1 MVYAFRVRH
10 RILSLECADCQRTIR
25 VPVDDDH
32 EPPLHRC
39 LEGKVVPFKDV
50 DEQGRANSYW
60 YNHLL
65 E

>member
-1 MVYAFRVRH
+1 MRH
-10 RILSLECADCQRTIR
+10 RILKLECADCGRTVR

-39 LEGKVVPFKDV
+39 LRGEVKNFSGV

-60 YNHLL
+60 FNHLL
-65 E
+65 D